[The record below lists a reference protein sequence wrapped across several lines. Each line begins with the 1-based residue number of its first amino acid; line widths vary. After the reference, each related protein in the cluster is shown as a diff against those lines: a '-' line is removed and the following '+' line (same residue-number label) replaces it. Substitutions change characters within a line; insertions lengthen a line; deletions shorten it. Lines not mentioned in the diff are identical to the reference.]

1 MWLNF
6 LLQESD
12 RTQQGLQPARDGAVS
27 GEHQELSDNGIV
39 MTVFDRTEA
48 FRGDSNVA
56 TALHLPSEEATRGA
70 DRERESQ
77 RDMERQRQSLLDD
90 SVFEEEIA
98 DGTRSV
104 IVMSASDCIRNGRGD
119 EDIV

>member
-12 RTQQGLQPARDGAVS
+12 RTQGLQSTRDGGAVV
-27 GEHQELSDNGIV
+27 EYQELSENGIIV
-39 MTVFDRTEA
+39 SAFDRTEGS
-48 FRGDSNVA
+48 RGDSNVA
-56 TALHLPSEEATRGA
+56 AALYKRSEEVFRGSE
-70 DRERESQ
+70 RERE
-77 RDMERQRQSLLDD
+77 RERERQRQSHLDD

-104 IVMSASDCIRNGRGD
+104 IVMSASNCIRNGRGD